1 MTIFTAVRALDE
13 SDTCSPPDVYLST
26 QELVEDEA
34 GGGVATCDASMSW
47 DVSAEKLAGTVGKLC
62 KAESQTL
69 MSPR

>member
-1 MTIFTAVRALDE
+1 MTIFTAVRALEE
-13 SDTCSPPDVYLST
+13 SDICYRLMFIST

-34 GGGVATCDASMSW
+34 GGGMPINDTSMSW
-47 DVSAEKLAGTVGKLC
+47 DVSAEKLSGTVGKLC

>member
-1 MTIFTAVRALDE
+1 MTIFMAAQALEE
-13 SDTCSPPDVYLST
+13 SDTCSLLMFLST

-34 GGGVATCDASMSW
+34 GGGVATCVTSMSW

>member
-1 MTIFTAVRALDE
+1 M
-13 SDTCSPPDVYLST
+13 
-26 QELVEDEA
+26 EDEA
-34 GGGVATCDASMSW
+34 GGSMAICDTSMSW